1 MSCGGWSTMTD
12 RPTRQSQICTGS
24 EGALRL
30 VVIDGH
36 TLLHSVYEDVLESE
50 GFVITAFGRLGS
62 ELIPLVRRHSPD
74 AVVLEL
80 DLQDLDGITSIRR
93 LTERFPEIPAVVLT
107 TSASQD
113 DITSAFEAG
122 AKGYILKTVELDDL
136 GSMLR
141 QVLDGSIDR
150 AVGYPSAARAQ
161 ARRFTDRELV
171 VLRLLA
177 EGLSNGEIAARL
189 DRTTQTVKFHLAGIY
204 RKLGVNTRTG
214 AVDAAINAGVMHEA
228 PGAALVDEAETRA
241 RRDLDSCA
249 GSSRQL

>member
-1 MSCGGWSTMTD
+1 MTD
-12 RPTRQSQICTGS
+12 RLPRQSQICTGS

-93 LTERFPEIPAVVLT
+93 LTECFPEIPAVVLT

-113 DITSAFEAG
+113 DITAAFEAG

-136 GSMLR
+136 GNVLR
-141 QVLDGSIDR
+141 QVLDGKNS
-150 AVGYPSAARAQ
+150 GAQ
-161 ARRFTDRELV
+161 VHR
-171 VLRLLA
+171 
-177 EGLSNGEIAARL
+177 
-189 DRTTQTVKFHLAGIY
+189 
-204 RKLGVNTRTG
+204 
-214 AVDAAINAGVMHEA
+214 
-228 PGAALVDEAETRA
+228 PRA
-241 RRDLDSCA
+241 RRAASPRGGSLEWRDRRTVGSNDA
-249 GSSRQL
+249 DREVSSRRHLSKARREHPHGGGRRGHQRRPHARGPWRCTSRRS

>member
-1 MSCGGWSTMTD
+1 MTD
-12 RPTRQSQICTGS
+12 RLPRQSQICTGS

-113 DITSAFEAG
+113 DITAAFEAG

-150 AVGYPSAARAQ
+150 AVGYPSAAKTQA

-177 EGLSNGEIAARL
+177 EGLSNSEIAARL

-241 RRDLDSCA
+241 RRDLDSGA
-249 GSSRQL
+249 GSSRKL

>member
-1 MSCGGWSTMTD
+1 
-12 RPTRQSQICTGS
+12 
-24 EGALRL
+24 
-30 VVIDGH
+30 
-36 TLLHSVYEDVLESE
+36 VYEDVLESE

-62 ELIPLVRRHSPD
+62 ELIPLVSRHSPD

-136 GSMLR
+136 GGMLR

-150 AVGYPSAARAQ
+150 AVGYPSAAKTQA

-177 EGLSNGEIAARL
+177 EGLSNSEIAARL

-214 AVDAAINAGVMHEA
+214 AVDAAINAGIMHE
-228 PGAALVDEAETRA
+228 PRSAALVDEAETRA